1 MSKTRKKSKKIKS
14 WIELI
19 IKAVAAIAALIASIA
34 QLIQALNWQDGG
46 EKSPPSKNSITQ
58 IIDIIYMKKITFYD
72 IFFLAA
78 LFIAIAGDWN
88 KYVCIILGAA
98 SVMELTDVICKMV
111 RMMRDGRK

>member
-1 MSKTRKKSKKIKS
+1 
-14 WIELI
+14 
-19 IKAVAAIAALIASIA
+19 
-34 QLIQALNWQDGG
+34 
-46 EKSPPSKNSITQ
+46 
-58 IIDIIYMKKITFYD
+58 MKKITFYD